1 MILNKPNLPQ
11 GKVNA
16 VVVSGADKEIIA
28 RFESIGITPIIC
40 KSDDILQDP
49 VKSHADMSF
58 LHITEKICLISKL
71 QTELKF
77 QLEKLGYTCVT
88 LGSDLKREYPGD
100 CLLNAAVIGG
110 TVIYNPKSADA
121 VISDIAEKSGLRVT
135 TTSQGY
141 TKCSVLPVN
150 ENAFI
155 TSDKSIYRSSI
166 AVGFD
171 ALYVNPAG
179 IELPGYGNGF
189 IGGCGGLIGK
199 NTLAICGELSHFAE
213 GGKIMGF
220 CNNYGTDIIS
230 LIKGQLRDIGSILP
244 VSCE

>member
-16 VVVSGADKEIIA
+16 VVVSGEDKEIIT
-28 RFESIGITPIIC
+28 RIKSMGITPIMC
-40 KSDDILQDP
+40 KADDILQAP

-58 LHITEKICLISKL
+58 LHITDKICLISKL

-100 CLLNAAVIGG
+100 CLLNAAVIGD
-110 TVIYNPKSADA
+110 TVICNPKSADG
-121 VISDIAEKSGLRVT
+121 VISDMAEKSGLRVIT
-135 TTSQGY
+135 TGQGY
-141 TKCSVLPVN
+141 TKCSVLPIN

-155 TSDKSIYRSSI
+155 TSDKSIYKSGI
-166 AVGFD
+166 AAGFD
-171 ALYVNPAG
+171 VLYVDPAG

-199 NTLAICGELSHFAE
+199 NTLAMCGELSYFAE
-213 GGKIMGF
+213 GERIVEF
-220 CNNYGTDIIS
+220 CNNYETEIIS
-230 LIKGQLRDIGSILP
+230 LISGPLRDIGSILP
-244 VSCE
+244 VSC